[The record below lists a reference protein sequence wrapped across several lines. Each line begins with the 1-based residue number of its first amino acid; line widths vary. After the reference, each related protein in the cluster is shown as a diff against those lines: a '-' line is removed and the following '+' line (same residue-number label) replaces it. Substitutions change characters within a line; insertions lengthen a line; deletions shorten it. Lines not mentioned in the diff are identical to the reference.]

1 MPAYLNP
8 GGCIDYGRRSVN
20 LSDKQEFAAWLAR
33 NGCPKEFAERM
44 LKGEFRAAARR
55 YAQRSDAAPTTS
67 TTANRTAEDYALAQR
82 ACDLA
87 QEIHESDEDALLR
100 AQCDLYGEEIRA
112 DYEDQEDEEDPEE
125 LDLFLDRCP
134 ECNGSDIELGY
145 NSADD
150 TIYTRCTQCNL
161 RASREAA
168 DESEA
173 SMARQ
178 KQEER
183 ARWRGLRGW

>member
-1 MPAYLNP
+1 MPL
-8 GGCIDYGRRSVN
+8 RRP
-20 LSDKQEFAAWLAR
+20 AR
-33 NGCPKEFAERM
+33 QQTALRRTTRWRKELVM
-44 LKGEFRAAARR
+44 
-55 YAQRSDAAPTTS
+55 
-67 TTANRTAEDYALAQR
+67 
-82 ACDLA
+82 A

-161 RASREAA
+161 RASRE
-168 DESEA
+168 
-173 SMARQ
+173 
-178 KQEER
+178 
-183 ARWRGLRGW
+183 